1 MPVLLLYEITYLPW
15 SSKLYVAQHIENGCG
30 LLILLILE
38 VLLMDTRVP
47 VAWNR
52 TLVMVKKALCSKV
65 RVVVHRAPSS
75 SSCAPLLEAAGQL

>member
-1 MPVLLLYEITYLPW
+1 MLLLYEITYLSW

-47 VAWNR
+47 VA
-52 TLVMVKKALCSKV
+52 
-65 RVVVHRAPSS
+65 
-75 SSCAPLLEAAGQL
+75 

>member
-1 MPVLLLYEITYLPW
+1 MINSSLRNIAKPIFLSWMPVLLLYETKYLSW

-47 VAWNR
+47 IV
-52 TLVMVKKALCSKV
+52 
-65 RVVVHRAPSS
+65 
-75 SSCAPLLEAAGQL
+75 